1 MKESELI
8 EKNLELGF
16 EFMRYLLAHPELEK
30 RIPKGAQ
37 VVLLPDYDERLKRFN
52 LRNSKQQREKG
63 QPVVYVRIKGLAP
76 DRPSRLV
83 GAKIERVA

>member
-16 EFMRYLLAHPELEK
+16 EFMRYLASHPELEK
-30 RIPKGAQ
+30 RIPRDAQ
-37 VVLLPDYDERLKRFN
+37 VVLLPDYDEKLKRYN
-52 LRNSKQQREKG
+52 LKISKRQREKG
-63 QPVVYVRIKGLAP
+63 QPVIYVRIKELAP

-83 GAKIERVA
+83 GTKIERVA